1 MQSNLSKGV
10 IILNLICKM
19 SQHLRMRG
27 LTLCQIFDGLLEDI
41 EGISE
46 GKEVVEIEG

>member
-1 MQSNLSKGV
+1 
-10 IILNLICKM
+10 
-19 SQHLRMRG
+19 MRG
-27 LTLCQIFDGLLEDI
+27 LTLRQIFDGLLENI